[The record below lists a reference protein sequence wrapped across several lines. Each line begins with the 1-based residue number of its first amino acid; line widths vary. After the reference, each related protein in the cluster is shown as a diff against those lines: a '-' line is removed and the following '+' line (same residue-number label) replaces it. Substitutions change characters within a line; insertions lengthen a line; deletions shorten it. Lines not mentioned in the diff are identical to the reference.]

1 MSTVEV
7 VDRGARE
14 IVVFLSGVVGTDP
27 DDAFGPAID
36 RVDRLEQ
43 LNALN
48 HVVVNMHQVTGMSDA
63 AFEFLRE
70 LSSRGRSKGFEVSF
84 AAVSGPAHRA
94 IEAHG
99 WSFVEHSPDVPAGRR
114 DYRS

>member
-14 IVVFLSGVVGTDP
+14 IVVFLSGEVGTDP

-36 RVDRLEQ
+36 EVDRLEQ
-43 LNALN
+43 LNALD
-48 HVVVNMHQVTGMSDA
+48 HVVVDMHRVTGMTDVA
-63 AFEFLRE
+63 IGFLRE
-70 LSSRGRSKGFEVSF
+70 LSFRGQSSGFEVSF
-84 AAVSGPAHRA
+84 AALSGPAHRA
-94 IEAHG
+94 IEANG
-99 WSFVEHSPDVPAGRR
+99 WSFVEHSPDLPAGRR